1 MAAGMNPMDLRRG
14 IELACK
20 LVKEELEK
28 MSRKVEGKI
37 QISQVATIS
46 ANGDTTIGNLIA
58 EA

>member
-1 MAAGMNPMDLRRG
+1 MDLRRG

-20 LVKEELEK
+20 LVKDEITK
-28 MSRKVEGKI
+28 NSRKVEGKI

-46 ANGDTTIGNLIA
+46 ANGDSIIGNLIA